1 MHSKLSL
8 IVKDPDSVK
17 ASAAVAKASMLGV
30 MTLNAGY
37 IIALLV
43 GVFAGE
49 LAFGRHRLSAAR

>member
-1 MHSKLSL
+1 MSCR
-8 IVKDPDSVK
+8 
-17 ASAAVAKASMLGV
+17 ASMLGV

-49 LAFGRHRLSAAR
+49 LVFGRQRPSAAH